1 MKAYYGSR
9 ISEHMTETPE
19 GYLICLSV
27 PIARIGSQKYLKS
40 ELGIED
46 SAPDKLINVGRTED
60 EVFSQATLASFEGK
74 PVTDDH
80 PPESVNPQNIMAY
93 DCGHV
98 QNVRRGVGG
107 DSDLL
112 IADLFIT
119 NSRLIDAI
127 KSGRREV
134 SCGYDC
140 EYVQDEDGKIYQ
152 RAIRGN
158 HVAVVDN
165 GRAGHRVAIK
175 DSSPKLDNSHYER
188 GKKTM
193 AKKDTSLFARL
204 FSRAVRD
211 MEPEEIEDAIEEM
224 AATAAGQGEIPV
236 DAEPEMGV
244 TEPVATDAEQMMPQI
259 MDALQRINDRLDLL
273 EGANQQ
279 PKVDADPMAQLENEL
294 SGKVDAEPAPVA
306 PIENEGD
313 IPTDEDPEAALT
325 VPAEEIETDAEEVI
339 EEEETI
345 PMSGDCE
352 APVAPASSLPKNP
365 IKGADKAAALYAIQA
380 IKPVIASLPKYQ
392 RKAASDKA
400 VAEIRKMMGKT
411 AKARSNSYIGI
422 TQTMAN
428 AAKGKA
434 KDSAANA
441 EQLGAQIMA
450 SRNPHYNKNK

>member
-19 GYLICLSV
+19 GYLICLGV
-27 PIARIGSQKYLKS
+27 PIARTGSQKYLSS
-40 ELGIED
+40 ELGMED
-46 SAPDKLINVGRTED
+46 SAPNKMVKVGRTED
-60 EVFSQATLASFEGK
+60 EVFAQATIASFEGK

-98 QNVRRGVGG
+98 QNVRRGVGS

-112 IADLFIT
+112 FADLFIT

-127 KSGRREV
+127 KGGRREV

-140 EYVQDEDGKIYQ
+140 EYVQDEDGNIYQ

-158 HVAVVDN
+158 HVAVVEN

-175 DSSPKLDNSHYER
+175 DSCPKDNSHSER
-188 GKKTM
+188 GKNKM
-193 AKKDTSLFARL
+193 AKDNSLFARL

-224 AATAAGQGEIPV
+224 AATAATGGMNDIP
-236 DAEPEMGV
+236 DAEPEFGGA
-244 TEPVATDAEQMMPQI
+244 EPSFEQKITDAL
-259 MDALQRINDRLDLL
+259 DKINARLDQL
-273 EGANQQ
+273 ENGGAQA
-279 PKVDADPMAQLENEL
+279 PVDADPMTALENEL
-294 SGKVDAEPAPVA
+294 TGKTDADPAL
-306 PIENEGD
+306 D
-313 IPTDEDPEAALT
+313 PTAMGELPQDEDPEAALT
-325 VPAEEIETDAEEVI
+325 VPAEEIGADADPEI
-339 EEEETI
+339 DPSAM
-345 PMSGDCE
+345 PMDGECD
-352 APVAPASSLPKNP
+352 APEAPASTLPKNP
-365 IKGADKAAALYAIQA
+365 IKSADRQAALYALNA

-411 AKARSNSYIGI
+411 ARARSNGYLTIQNNMKG
-422 TQTMAN
+422 
-428 AAKGKA
+428 AAKGRTA
-434 KDSAANA
+434 DSAAKN
-441 EQLGAQIMA
+441 EKLGAEIMA
-450 SRNPHYNKNK
+450 KRNPHYKGNK